1 MTVLKRSQSDNVK
14 ALIESIQ
21 TLTPLLRNQKENDAA
36 DALDDAAKEL
46 TGATP
51 GSPKLKEVVSIVI
64 DAFEGDHE
72 LIAYT
77 FQRESSA
84 GQWTEAEELSE
95 ASNRVLALAR
105 RMQ

>member
-21 TLTPLLRNQKENDAA
+21 TLTPLLRDQKENDAA
-36 DALDDAAKEL
+36 DALEEAAKEL
-46 TGATP
+46 NGATP
-51 GSPKLKEVVSIVI
+51 GSSKLKDAVSTII

-77 FQRESSA
+77 FQRESTA
-84 GQWTEAEELSE
+84 GQWTEAEQLSE
-95 ASNRVLALAR
+95 ASNRVLSLAR

>member
-1 MTVLKRSQSDNVK
+1 MTVLKRSQSDSVK
-14 ALIESIQ
+14 ALIDSIQ
-21 TLTPLLRNQKENDAA
+21 TLTPLLRDQKEHDAA
-36 DALDDAAKEL
+36 DALDDAAKNL
-46 TGATP
+46 NGATP
-51 GSPKLKEVVSIVI
+51 GSDQLKEAVSTII

-77 FQRESSA
+77 FHRESS
-84 GQWTEAEELSE
+84 GQWTEAEQLSE